1 MPETAG
7 ILAEVAALLSR
18 ARRVLITSHT
28 SPDGDAIGS
37 ALGAAEL
44 VRQWGGEATIIN
56 RDPTPGNLAFLP
68 GANDIQVRDSLG
80 SDLGSRY
87 DLALV
92 LECPDL
98 DRTGFDGLT
107 DLTILNIDHH
117 VENACYGRLN
127 LIDEQAA
134 AVSELLLAVADAGR
148 AALTATMA
156 TCFYAALVTDTG
168 DFRYSNTTSRALQAA
183 ARLVAA
189 GAQPHVIAEALWYQV
204 PERQV
209 RLTAAVLGTLRRYRG
224 GRVAVIHCDRAM
236 LDAAGAF
243 PEDTENLLNP
253 IRAMAGVEVAV
264 FLKKFSDDVRVSLR
278 SRGRVDVQAVASAL
292 HGGGHRNA
300 AGCTIVSTS
309 LTDAEET
316 VLEALKRGL
325 AGTSRPRRGLS

>member
-1 MPETAG
+1 MPEHTR
-7 ILAEVAALLSR
+7 ILGEVAALLSR

-37 ALGAAEL
+37 ELGAAEL

-56 RDPTPGNLAFLP
+56 RDPAPENLAFLP
-68 GANDIQVRDSLG
+68 GAGDILVRDALG
-80 SDLGSRY
+80 RDLGSRF

-92 LECPDL
+92 LECPDI
-98 DRTGFDGLT
+98 DRTGFDRLT

-117 VENACYGRLN
+117 TGNSSYGQLN

-134 AVSELLLAVADAGR
+134 AVCELLVAVADAGG
-148 AALTATMA
+148 ATVTTSMA

-168 DFRYSNTTSRALQAA
+168 DFRYSNTTSRALQTA

-189 GAQPHVIAEALWYQV
+189 GAQPQAIAEALWCQV

-209 RLTAAVLGTLRRYRG
+209 RLTASVLATLRRYHE
-224 GRVAVIHCDRAM
+224 GRIAVIHCDRGM

-264 FLKKFSDDVRVSLR
+264 MLKRFSEDVRVSLR
-278 SRGRVDVQAVASAL
+278 SRGTVDVQAVAVQL
-292 HGGGHRNA
+292 HGGGHHNA
-300 AGCTIVSTS
+300 AGCTLVSTS
-309 LTDAEET
+309 LPDAERT
-316 VLEALKRGL
+316 VLAALERSL
-325 AGTSRPRRGLS
+325 AGTPRTFRGTL